1 MQIKAST
8 RELARENDHAVN
20 PVRRVDAVAMGS
32 SPQENSCRVSPSR
45 TRVVSG
51 CGSVRETETD
61 FGACAVRRGRGTDQ
75 FAAAVA
81 WLLPIGPAGGE
92 RGKPWGPCPSV
103 SKARTR
109 LLPVGPS
116 GLLRSEPSAVPFKAA
131 FRAAW
136 RPVPAVSQN
145 EPASCARALP
155 CSAAG
160 PLRSSIGA
168 RTLKGPAC
176 AGSLR
181 PHPRDSRQ
189 GPVRSR
195 G

>member
-20 PVRRVDAVAMGS
+20 PVRRVEAVVMGS
-32 SPQENSCRVSPSR
+32 SPQGNSSRVSPSR
-45 TRVVSG
+45 TRVVSE

-109 LLPVGPS
+109 LLRRSAPRVCCGLNRRPCPSRPRSAPRGGRSPPSRRTNRHPARGLCPARLQARSAHLSVPGP
-116 GLLRSEPSAVPFKAA
+116 
-131 FRAAW
+131 
-136 RPVPAVSQN
+136 
-145 EPASCARALP
+145 
-155 CSAAG
+155 
-160 PLRSSIGA
+160 
-168 RTLKGPAC
+168 
-176 AGSLR
+176 
-181 PHPRDSRQ
+181 
-189 GPVRSR
+189 
-195 G
+195 